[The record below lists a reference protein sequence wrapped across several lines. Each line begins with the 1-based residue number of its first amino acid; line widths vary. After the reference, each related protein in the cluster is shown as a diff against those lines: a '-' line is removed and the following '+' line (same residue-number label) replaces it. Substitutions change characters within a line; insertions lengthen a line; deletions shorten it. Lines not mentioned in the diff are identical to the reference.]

1 MTNEIGEIVPKIVAY
16 GKGPIPV
23 PCIAVCGQHAELKRW
38 RFNLKQEIK
47 NTFSSLVL
55 GCKHMFFSQH
65 WFGDVDQQ
73 VINMSRNDLTAAFL
87 QLY

>member
-1 MTNEIGEIVPKIVAY
+1 MTNEMGEIVPKIFAY

-47 NTFSSLVL
+47 NTF
-55 GCKHMFFSQH
+55 FQ
-65 WFGDVDQQ
+65 FGF
-73 VINMSRNDLTAAFL
+73 RL
-87 QLY
+87 